1 MRNIEKAKKLG
12 YFVELHYVGVDSA
25 ETAKERIAY
34 RVRQGGHG
42 IPDADVER
50 RYVESLAKL
59 KSIVNICDLAVL
71 YDNTDMFRQFAVL
84 EKGER
89 KYWSDL
95 IPGWYS
101 GE

>member
-1 MRNIEKAKKLG
+1 MK
-12 YFVELHYVGVDSA
+12 F
-25 ETAKERIAY
+25 
-34 RVRQGGHG
+34 
-42 IPDADVER
+42 
-50 RYVESLAKL
+50 
-59 KSIVNICDLAVL
+59 CDLAVL
-71 YDNTDMFRQFAVL
+71 YDNTDMFRQLAVL